1 MKSVSWVNL
10 VLGVWL
16 LCAPWALHSTGRAMA
31 NSILMGIIVIVIAA
45 ASLGARAR
53 NHIPAWFKPAARFWV
68 FFSPWALGIN
78 RETPIVATSAIAGAL
93 IIVFSLVRGS
103 AREPVAAGPR

>member
-16 LCAPWALHSTGRAMA
+16 LCAPWVLHSSGLAMA
-31 NSILMGIIVIVIAA
+31 NSILMGVIVIAIA
-45 ASLGARAR
+45 ALSLLTRAR
-53 NHIPAWFKPAARFWV
+53 NHVPAWFQVAAGFWV

-78 RETPIVATSAIAGAL
+78 HETSIVVTSTIAGAL
-93 IIVFSLVRGS
+93 IIIFSLVRGS
-103 AREPVAAGPR
+103 AGEPAIAGHR